1 MHFLPY
7 LHFFSV
13 IVYMY
18 LAVFIFIKNP
28 KGLVNRILAV
38 LFLCLSFWSFS
49 MIFMH
54 DPHCEPNTAW
64 LANNIGSLGWIS
76 FSSFFLWFMLVFT
89 GKEKI
94 LKKKW
99 LYVILLGI
107 PALLIYKQW
116 DNVLYV
122 DLVRVSYGWRSQL
135 SGAIWPSILHSYY
148 LLFMLI
154 AIYINFDFMRKTRN
168 VIARKQAKIILISV
182 GLVLILGSLT
192 DIIFPRWLKIYSI
205 PNMADFL
212 VLLLAVGVVYAI
224 ARYRFLTIT
233 SALAAENIIS
243 TMFDSLILL
252 SLEGNIVTL
261 NKAASFL
268 SAYEE
273 KELNGKSLAILFP
286 GADTESRP
294 INEIIQ
300 EKELKSE
307 ELSLKTKDGRNIP
320 VLLSSS
326 ILRDEAGKPGGIV
339 CVAKDISER
348 IKLEEE
354 ILKSKKLES
363 IGFLAGGITHDF
375 NNLLGI
381 IIGNLNLAREI
392 LVGGGAVQK
401 LLVGAEEASQKA
413 IDLTRKFMSFSRGSG
428 IKKEKVILAHMFK
441 SMEEEGAPVLNTK
454 TNINYQVVIP
464 QDLEPVKGDEVR
476 LKQVM
481 QNLFQNSVEAIPG
494 GKVGRISIWAEN
506 VMIEQHLG
514 DIPVKKGKYVK
525 ISIEDNGIGIPKA
538 IIGKIFDP
546 YFSTKDN
553 WSQKGMGLGL
563 TICYSIIQ
571 KHEGHIAVESREG
584 LGTTFTIYLPAF
596 SEAHK

>member
-7 LHFFSV
+7 LHFFV
-13 IVYMY
+13 GIVYMY

-54 DPHCEPNTAW
+54 APHCQPSTAW
-64 LANNIGSLGWIS
+64 IANNIGSLGWIS
-76 FSSFFLWFMLVFT
+76 FSSFFLWFMLAFT
-89 GKEKI
+89 GKENI

-99 LYVILLGI
+99 LYLILLGI

-116 DNVLYV
+116 TNSLYV
-122 DLVRVSYGWRSQL
+122 DLVKVSYGWRSQL
-135 SGAIWPSILHSYY
+135 SGTIWPSILHSYY
-148 LLFMLI
+148 LIFMLT

-168 VIARKQAKIILISV
+168 TIARKQAKIILIAV
-182 GLVLILGSLT
+182 AIVLILGSLT
-192 DIIFPRWLKIYSI
+192 DVILPRWLKIYSI
-205 PNMADFL
+205 PNMADFF
-212 VLLLAVGVVYAI
+212 VLFLAVGVVYAI

-233 SALAAENIIS
+233 SATAAENIIS

-252 SLEGNIVTL
+252 NLEGNIVTL
-261 NKAASFL
+261 NKAAAGL
-268 SAYEE
+268 SGYEE
-273 KELNGKSLAILFP
+273 NELIGKTIAILFP
-286 GADTESRP
+286 GTDSENHP
-294 INEIIQ
+294 VKEIIQ
-300 EKELKSE
+300 EKDLKSE
-307 ELSLKTKDGRNIP
+307 EFVLKTKNGKDIP

-326 ILRDEAGKPGGIV
+326 ILKDEAGKAGGIV

-363 IGFLAGGITHDF
+363 IGFLAGGIAHDF

-381 IIGNLNLAREI
+381 IIGNLNLAREE
-392 LVGGGAVQK
+392 LPGGTQTHK

-428 IKKEKVILAHMFK
+428 IKKEKVILANIFK
-441 SMEEEGAPVLNTK
+441 NVEKEGLLVLNSK
-454 TNINYQVVIP
+454 KNIDFQVVIP
-464 QDLEPVKGDEVR
+464 QDLAPVKGDEAR
-476 LKQVM
+476 LTQVM
-481 QNLFQNSVEAIPG
+481 QNLFQYAVEAVPEG
-494 GKVGRISIWAEN
+494 RVGRISVWAEN
-506 VMIEQHLG
+506 ITLEQHQG
-514 DIPVKKGKYVK
+514 DLPLKKGKYVK
-525 ISIEDNGIGIPKA
+525 IFIEDNGIGIPKA
-538 IIGKIFDP
+538 NIGKIFDP

-571 KHEGHIAVESREG
+571 KHEGYIAVESQQG
-584 LGTTFTIYLPAF
+584 IGTTFTLYLPAF
-596 SEAHK
+596 IDAHG